1 MDFLSSSAHISHE
14 YCCTVVQIGEVTPI
28 DGTDFL
34 GKTLV
39 NGFQVVVRRDAVR
52 QGDILVYCPIETVLN
67 TDFLAANN
75 AFELSER
82 LLNANFSVVQRLIDQ
97 GQRHEAQRRVG
108 LFGKNGRI
116 KMRRLRGEV
125 SMGCLFPF
133 SYFANWLGA
142 DKVTID
148 PAAHIGQDFDTV
160 AGIPFVKV
168 YLPPSSSR
176 RIEPINK
183 RNKKLKKWSRLIP
196 GEFTFH
202 YDTEMLNREIRRIK
216 PTDRVVISV
225 KVHGASIC
233 MGNVRVKNPKQFRSK
248 WLTRLY
254 RLLPARWQKY
264 DIGYDLVYASRTIVK
279 NATLNPRRNAGFYE
293 ADIWCDFHD
302 LLLGKIPQGVEIFGE
317 ILGYITGTP
326 QLLQPGYD
334 YGCAE
339 GTNKMMPYR
348 VSIKQSNGTRRELNI
363 DEVRQWTL
371 DLVARYP
378 ELADRIMPL
387 EVLYC
392 GTLRQLYPD
401 IDVTS
406 QWHKNVLAAMMAD
419 RTRLGM
425 EQDEPLCRNSVP
437 REGIILRL
445 QNDRKNEAFK
455 LKSLRFLE
463 MEAAKI
469 DQGEVDLELQQ
480 GKYSK

>member
-1 MDFLSSSAHISHE
+1 MDFLSSSEHISRE
-14 YCCTVVQIGEVTPI
+14 YCCTVVQIGEI
-28 DGTDFL
+28 ASIEGADFL

-39 NGFQVVVRRDAVR
+39 NGFQVVVRKDAVHE
-52 QGDILVYCPIETVLN
+52 GDVLVYCPIETVLN
-67 TDFLAANN
+67 ADFLAANN
-75 AFELSER
+75 AFALSER
-82 LLNANFSVVQRLIDQ
+82 LLNANFSEVQRLIDR
-97 GQRHEAQRRVG
+97 GQRQEAQRRVG

-116 KMRRLRGEV
+116 KMVRLRGEV

-142 DKVTID
+142 DKAAID
-148 PAAHIGQDFDTV
+148 PQAHIGQDFDTV
-160 AGIPFVKV
+160 AGIPFIKAYV
-168 YLPPSSSR
+168 PPFSSR
-176 RIEPINK
+176 RIERPNK
-183 RNKKLKKWSRLIP
+183 HNKKLKKWSRLIP

-216 PTDRVVISV
+216 PTDRIAISV

-233 MGNVRVKNPKQFRSK
+233 IGNVRVKKPKQFKSK
-248 WLTRLY
+248 WFTRLY

-279 NATLNPRRNAGFYE
+279 NVELNPHRNAGFYE
-293 ADIWCDFHD
+293 TDIWCEYHD
-302 LLLGKIPQGVEIFGE
+302 LLLGKIPAGVEIFGE
-317 ILGYITGTP
+317 IVGYITSTP

-348 VSIKQSNGTRRELNI
+348 VSIKQGNGTHRELNI

-371 DLVARYP
+371 DLMARYP
-378 ELADRIMPL
+378 EIADRIMPI

-392 GTLRQLYPD
+392 GTLRQLYPH
-401 IDVTS
+401 IDVTTH
-406 QWHKNVLAAMMAD
+406 WRNGILAAMMAD
-419 RTRLGM
+419 RERLGM
-425 EQDEPLCRNSVP
+425 EEDEPLCRNRVP
-437 REGIILRL
+437 REGIIVRI

-480 GKYSK
+480 SNY